1 MALQSSSPICSCPD
15 EHLVLVLQIGI
26 EKGILDSPDINY
38 FKLVSRRFYHVALND
53 RIWIEVARKI
63 STYLAERFIQLN
75 KELYQATEMNFYIFD
90 LLKKDVS
97 QTVFQAREASP
108 LLNKWVD
115 EEIFKKNITIE
126 KIRMLK
132 RKILRGAG
140 RILKERENTL
150 DKFLGDN
157 TIFVYVNSDSNPID
171 SIFRLHPT
179 RRDITGAKNR

>member
-1 MALQSSSPICSCPD
+1 
-15 EHLVLVLQIGI
+15 
-26 EKGILDSPDINY
+26 
-38 FKLVSRRFYHVALND
+38 
-53 RIWIEVARKI
+53 
-63 STYLAERFIQLN
+63 
-75 KELYQATEMNFYIFD
+75 
-90 LLKKDVS
+90 
-97 QTVFQAREASP
+97 